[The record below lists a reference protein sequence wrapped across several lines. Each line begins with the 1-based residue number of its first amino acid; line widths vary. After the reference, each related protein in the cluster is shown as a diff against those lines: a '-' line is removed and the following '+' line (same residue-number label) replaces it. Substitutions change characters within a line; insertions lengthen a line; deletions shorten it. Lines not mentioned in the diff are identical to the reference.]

1 MSPWYI
7 VSFPL
12 LFLVGM
18 GTACFGTMQSTIVML
33 ASTDE
38 MRGRALGV
46 ISLAI
51 GAGPLGSLVLGA
63 IADAVSPVFAVRAHA
78 LLGIILLSLTVLVIP
93 IIMDRTEAAWQTPSG
108 SAT

>member
-18 GTACFGTMQSTIVML
+18 GTSCFGTMQSTIVML

-63 IADAVSPVFAVRAHA
+63 VADAVSPVFAVRTHA
-78 LLGIILLSLTVLVIP
+78 LIGVILLSLTVLVIP
-93 IIMDRTEAAWQTPSG
+93 MIMDRTEAAWQTPSG

>member
-1 MSPWYI
+1 
-7 VSFPL
+7 
-12 LFLVGM
+12 
-18 GTACFGTMQSTIVML
+18 
-33 ASTDE
+33 
-38 MRGRALGV
+38 
-46 ISLAI
+46 
-51 GAGPLGSLVLGA
+51 VLGA